1 MALIRWLH
9 VGGVK
14 GRITNN
20 QNNNAEATN
29 TAMNFED
36 TIAQIEGAFSRLSP
50 QLKQAA
56 RYVIDHPDDVAL
68 YSMRQLAAHAD
79 VHPSTMVRLARE
91 LGFDGHSQFQ
101 EPFQERLRSKPK
113 VSYVGSARDLQAR
126 GGTGNANTLIT
137 EMFETERRAF
147 KGLMDYQDMVN
158 IDDAAEALCGARNIF
173 AVGVRSLYPVA
184 FYFHYAC
191 RMFTN
196 TVHLVG
202 GHGGTFADQLRGVGE
217 GDVVLATSFSP
228 YSRNSVRAVDYAQDH
243 GARVV
248 AITDSV
254 VSPIARGKGT
264 IALVVSNDS
273 PSLFHSIVPAL
284 GVAEALVMLM
294 IARGGSKAL
303 VALEDSEEQLN
314 GFDAYWLEKSTKL
327 KR

>member
-1 MALIRWLH
+1 
-9 VGGVK
+9 
-14 GRITNN
+14 
-20 QNNNAEATN
+20 
-29 TAMNFED
+29 MNFED
-36 TIAQIEGAFSRLSP
+36 TITRIEGAFAHLSP

-113 VSYVGSARDLQAR
+113 VSYVGGARDLQAR
-126 GGTGNANTLIT
+126 GGDGNAIALVT

-147 KGLMDYQDMVN
+147 KALL
-158 IDDAAEALCGARNIF
+158 DDGSPAHIHEAAEALCHARNIF

-184 FYFHYAC
+184 FYFHYAS

-196 TVHLVG
+196 KVHLVG

-228 YSRNSVRAVDYAQDH
+228 YSRNSVRAVDYALDH

-248 AITDSV
+248 AITDSA
-254 VSPIARGKGT
+254 VSPIARGKDT
-264 IALVVSNDS
+264 LALVVSNDS

-294 IARGGSKAL
+294 IARGGTKAL
-303 VALEDSEEQLN
+303 SALEDSEEQLN
-314 GFDAYWLEKSTKL
+314 GFDAYWLEKSSKT
-327 KR
+327 RR

>member
-1 MALIRWLH
+1 M
-9 VGGVK
+9 K
-14 GRITNN
+14 Y
-20 QNNNAEATN
+20 
-29 TAMNFED
+29 ED
-36 TIAQIEGAFSRLSP
+36 TITRIENAFPHLSP

-68 YSMRQLAAHAD
+68 NSMRQLAAHAD
-79 VHPSTMVRLARE
+79 VHPSTMVRFARE
-91 LGFDGHSQFQ
+91 LGFDGHAQFQ

-113 VSYVGSARDLQAR
+113 VSYVGGARDLQAR
-126 GGTGNANTLIT
+126 GGGGKAVDLVT

-147 KGLMDYQDMVN
+147 KALLDDQSPSN
-158 IDDAAEALCGARNIF
+158 INQAVEVLCHARNIF
-173 AVGVRSLYPVA
+173 AVGVRSLYPAA

-196 TVHLVG
+196 KVHLVG

-248 AITDSV
+248 AITDSA
-254 VSPIARGKGT
+254 VSPISRGPDT
-264 IALVVSNDS
+264 ISLVVSNDS
-273 PSLFHSIVPAL
+273 PSLFHSIVPAM
-284 GVAEALVMLM
+284 GVVEALVMLM

-303 VALEDSEEQLN
+303 AALEDSEEQLN
-314 GFDAYWLEKSTKL
+314 GFDAYWLEKPTKM
-327 KR
+327 RR

>member
-1 MALIRWLH
+1 LGEERR
-9 VGGVK
+9 K
-14 GRITNN
+14 K
-20 QNNNAEATN
+20 QNNAAKMIEAT
-29 TAMNFED
+29 MKFEAV
-36 TIAQIEGAFSRLSP
+36 IARIEAVFSRLSP
-50 QLKQAA
+50 QLKQGA

-91 LGFDGHSQFQ
+91 LGFDGHAQFQ

-113 VSYVGSARDLQAR
+113 VSYVGGARDLQAR
-126 GGTGNANTLIT
+126 GGNGNAAHLVG

-147 KGLMDYQDMVN
+147 KAMLEEPGLAN
-158 IDDAAEALCGARNIF
+158 INTAAEVLCSARNIF
-173 AVGVRSLYPVA
+173 AVGVRSMYPVA

-191 RMFTN
+191 RLFTSK
-196 TVHLVG
+196 VHLVG

-217 GDVVLATSFSP
+217 GDVVFATSFSP
-228 YSRNSVRAVDYAQDH
+228 YGRNSVRAVDYAQDH

-254 VSPIARGKGT
+254 VSPIARGKDT
-264 IALVVSNDS
+264 VTLVVSNES

-294 IARGGSKAL
+294 VARGGAKAL
-303 VALEDSEEQLN
+303 AALEDSEEQLN
-314 GFDAYWLEKSTKL
+314 GFSAYWLEKTT
-327 KR
+327 RTRR